1 MLPYYHEILY
11 DWLAVESGVLLD
23 LPDNDLE
30 YFQSLAL
37 LLQLGVAVSNRLT
50 KLLEGLSNVIC
61 VNRDLENGGGSC

>member
-1 MLPYYHEILY
+1 VLPYYHEILY

-37 LLQLGVAVSNRLT
+37 LLQLGMAVSNCLT